1 MRVKYIFLF
10 ILAISYI
17 SAIAQD
23 VSKQEIKNH
32 YASASDD
39 MGFKNYS
46 KAIPD
51 LHWLL
56 KNAPSFSQSIQDD
69 AIEAFEILA
78 NQTEDKQQRLV
89 LLDSMLIAFE
99 SKREY
104 FGLSDLAKNKLA
116 FRYYKYFRNSPEKYE
131 AAYEAFADVFKKTET
146 VINNNLV
153 PYIYMA
159 KQYDDAYK
167 TLSIDQKNKIYDKI
181 QGQVAARKANGG
193 DASRLDKY
201 MSNVDNIYIRL
212 LGNDISC
219 DAMIRLAGGL
229 NRSDSVKV
237 SKRLMSLTLESKCG
251 RSEVYQQAME
261 LLARNEPN
269 PGLFKVLAQYDVA
282 DGKYL
287 DAIDLYKRALDLE
300 VGKSK
305 KASIHYDIAQLHQI
319 NMDKVSARDHAMA
332 SIKLDVD
339 RSAKA
344 YSLIGQLYMQSYNEC
359 AQGNNPV
366 EDRAVFFVAYEMFE
380 KAKDLAEME
389 EARKQFPTKSVAFN
403 YDIVAGDLITV
414 GCWINLETKVRTR
427 SSN

>member
-1 MRVKYIFLF
+1 MRVKYIFLL
-10 ILAISYI
+10 ILAISYT
-17 SAIAQD
+17 SVVAQD
-23 VSKQEIKNH
+23 VSRQEIENH

-46 KAIPD
+46 EAIPD

-56 KNAPSFSQSIQDD
+56 KNAPSFSQSIQDY
-69 AIEAFEILA
+69 AIKAFEIVA
-78 NQTEDKQQRLV
+78 NETEDKNQRV
-89 LLDSMLIAFE
+89 ILLDSMLIAFE
-99 SKREY
+99 IKREY
-104 FGLSDLAKNKLA
+104 FGLSDLAKNRLA

-131 AAYEAFADVFKKTET
+131 GAYEAFEDIFKKPET

-159 KQYDDAYK
+159 KQYDDANK

-181 QGQVAARKANGG
+181 QVQVAERKANGG

-201 MSNVDNIYIRL
+201 MSNVDNLYVRL
-212 LGNDISC
+212 LGDDISC
-219 DAMIRLAGGL
+219 YAITRLAGGL
-229 NRSDSVKV
+229 NRSDSVRV

-251 RSEVYQQAME
+251 RSKAYQQAME

-269 PGLFKVLAQYDVA
+269 PGLFKVLAQYEVS
-282 DGKYL
+282 DGKYI
-287 DAIDLYKRALDLE
+287 DAIELYKKALALE
-300 VGKSK
+300 IDDVK
-305 KASIHYDIAQLHQI
+305 KASINFDIAQLYQI
-319 NMDKVSARDHAMA
+319 NMDKASARDYAMA
-332 SIKLDVD
+332 SIKLDFD

-366 EDRAVFFVAYEMFE
+366 EDRAVFFVAYDMFE
-380 KAKDLAEME
+380 KAKDLAGME

-403 YDIVAGDLITV
+403 YDIMAGDLINV